1 MNANDDFA
9 RTVEGVFVR
18 SDFSAPGVGEARVL
32 VFESSAWIAHTDAA
46 ERVLGAGERHR
57 AARFRFEHDRTTY
70 ILAHALWRMAL
81 AVCLGVEAAGVPLVS
96 GPSGQPRLAGEK
108 LATSLSHSGGWVA
121 IAACTAMAVGVDI
134 ELSPSRVIL
143 DDLLALI
150 CTPTEAAEMRKLPA
164 PERELALLT
173 LWTRKEALLKAFGVG
188 LAEVPARLSA
198 TLQGLVAPPEGASG
212 MPPCRVSDLED
223 LPAGLVGA
231 IAAPAGV
238 ERCRLHLLSETHGL

>member
-9 RTVEGVFVR
+9 RTVEGAFVR
-18 SDFSAPGVGEARVL
+18 GDFSAPGVGEARVL
-32 VFESSAWIAHTDAA
+32 VFESSTWIAHTDAA
-46 ERVLGAGERHR
+46 ERVLGVGERQR
-57 AARFRFEHDRTTY
+57 AARFRFEPDRTTY

-81 AVCLGVEAAGVPLVS
+81 GVCLGVAAAEVPLVS
-96 GPSGQPRLAGEK
+96 TPSGQPRLAGES

-121 IAACTAMAVGVDI
+121 IAVCGAMTVGIDI

-150 CTPTEAAEMRKLPA
+150 CTPTEAAEMGRLSA
-164 PERELALLT
+164 LERELALLA

-188 LAEVPARLSA
+188 LAEAPARLQAALSE
-198 TLQGLVAPPEGASG
+198 LVAPPEEATGV
-212 MPPCRVSDLED
+212 PPCRVRDLD
-223 LPAGLVGA
+223 LPTGLVGA
-231 IAAPAGV
+231 LAAPVGV